1 MKDEL
6 RRRAGAWHRDDY
18 TVADAAP
25 LNVWFLVWHLRQ
37 GSVLIAN
44 TVEGTH
50 QEKEDEKCSKSH
62 SLEITTVN
70 ILITIFYIYV
80 CVFIYYTYI
89 PILTNIFFFKNE
101 II

>member
-1 MKDEL
+1 MSDGL
-6 RRRAGAWHRDDY
+6 RGRAGAWHRDGY

-25 LNVWFLVWHLRQ
+25 LNVCFLVWHLHQ

-50 QEKEDEKCSKSH
+50 QEKEDEKYAKSH

-70 ILITIFYIYV
+70 ILMYNLLYICMCIYILYIRTYANKYIF
-80 CVFIYYTYI
+80 
-89 PILTNIFFFKNE
+89 LQK
-101 II
+101 

>member
-70 ILITIFYIYV
+70 IHMYNLLYICVYILYIRTYTNKYIF
-80 CVFIYYTYI
+80 
-89 PILTNIFFFKNE
+89 LQK
-101 II
+101 

>member
-70 ILITIFYIYV
+70 ILMYNLLYICMCVYILYIRTYTNKYIF
-80 CVFIYYTYI
+80 
-89 PILTNIFFFKNE
+89 LQK
-101 II
+101 